1 MLILTKYSFKEI
13 LMTIK
18 MYHVLNNSLQVV
30 VCVILGKRKTMSK
43 GYACL
48 NIRKVIDFMP

>member
-30 VCVILGKRKTMSK
+30 VCVILGKEKKCLK
-43 GYACL
+43 GMHA
-48 NIRKVIDFMP
+48 